1 MSMNRDIVKKRVIE
15 IFSTMTDAEEVSE
28 DSELLSDLEISS
40 MDILVLLCNVEVEF
54 SIKIAERLMRKMVTI
69 SDVVDV
75 VMSLI

>member
-1 MSMNRDIVKKRVIE
+1 MNRDIVKKRVIE
-15 IFSTMTDAEEVSE
+15 IFSTMTDSDEVSE

>member
-1 MSMNRDIVKKRVIE
+1 MNRDIVKKRVIE